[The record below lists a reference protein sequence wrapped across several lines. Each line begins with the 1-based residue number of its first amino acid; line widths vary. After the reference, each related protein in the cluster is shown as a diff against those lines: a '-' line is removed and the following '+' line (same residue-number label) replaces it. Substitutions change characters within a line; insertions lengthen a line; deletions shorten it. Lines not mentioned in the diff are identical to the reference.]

1 MSAKLRIGT
10 SGWHYKHWRGS
21 FYPAKLPAAEMLA
34 WYGPHFST
42 VEINNTFYRLPTED
56 ALLTWRQNAP
66 PGFTFSVKASRFI
79 THLKRLREPH
89 DPIELFLSRVDL
101 LGDRLGPILFQLPP
115 NWPLNFERLEQFL
128 PALPTKHRYAFEFRD
143 QSWYTAHT
151 YELLRRHNVALCL
164 HDWRGMSWPM
174 ELTADFTYIRLHGPT
189 GTYQGNYTS
198 GMLRTWAKRIQQWQK
213 LADVFVY
220 FNNDQGGYAIKNAK
234 SLEQL
239 LHLRRSPP
247 KAA

>member
-1 MSAKLRIGT
+1 
-10 SGWHYKHWRGS
+10 
-21 FYPAKLPAAEMLA
+21 MLA
-34 WYGPHFST
+34 WYGWHFST

-128 PALPTKHRYAFEFRD
+128 PALPAKHRYAFEFRD
-143 QSWYTAHT
+143 QSWYTAQT

-213 LADVFVY
+213 LAGVFVY
-220 FNNDQGGYAIKNAK
+220 FNNDQGGFAIKNAK
-234 SLEQL
+234 SLERL
-239 LHLRRSPP
+239 LHLRRSSL

>member
-1 MSAKLRIGT
+1 
-10 SGWHYKHWRGS
+10 
-21 FYPAKLPAAEMLA
+21 MLA
-34 WYGPHFST
+34 WYGWHFST

-128 PALPTKHRYAFEFRD
+128 PALPAKHRYAFEFRD
-143 QSWYTAHT
+143 QSWYTAQT

-213 LADVFVY
+213 LAGVFVY
-220 FNNDQGGYAIKNAK
+220 FNNDQGGFAIKNAK

-239 LHLRRSPP
+239 LHLRRSSP